1 MSLIEKFKR
10 CPECKSTEFW
20 ILNERERCDECG
32 SSNRMASL
40 ESRLDAAEKR
50 LKWAEGMIDFA
61 RIIFTTLDG
70 PGADVWLE
78 HLKKGP
84 V

>member
-1 MSLIEKFKR
+1 MSDEARTKRMIEIVHERDSLLKR
-10 CPECKSTEFW
+10 LTQTQQ
-20 ILNERERCDECG
+20 L
-32 SSNRMASL
+32 L
-40 ESRLDAAEKR
+40 EADNAALKKAEKR
-50 LKWAEGMIDFA
+50 LKWAEAMIDFA

-84 V
+84 VNENE